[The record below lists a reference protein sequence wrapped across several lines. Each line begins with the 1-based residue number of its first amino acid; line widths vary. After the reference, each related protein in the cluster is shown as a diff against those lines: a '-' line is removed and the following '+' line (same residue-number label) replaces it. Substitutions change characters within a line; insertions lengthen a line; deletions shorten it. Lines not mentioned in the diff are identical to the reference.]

1 MYVNLYVILCILCC
15 GRGVFCWGA
24 LFSSS
29 YIYIYPWGYLGL
41 LEQKIHKN
49 MYIVCVSTKIYRY
62 RPIFKVAKFVICNIC
77 TPSKTNVAPENG
89 PLIKED
95 SYSKPSFLGSMIV
108 YVSFRGLSDPGK
120 KNPPEKNLWPVA
132 WRTTCDSTKRS
143 GRFSNTSSTGI
154 HPVNTITTPPSWVF
168 FYCCVSAGVAW
179 PGCIRSNARIFA
191 ASIDSNNIGQP
202 QLAIKSEVRFSGVI
216 FSG

>member
-1 MYVNLYVILCILCC
+1 M
-15 GRGVFCWGA
+15 
-24 LFSSS
+24 
-29 YIYIYPWGYLGL
+29 
-41 LEQKIHKN
+41 
-49 MYIVCVSTKIYRY
+49 CVSTKIYTY

-89 PLIKED
+89 SLIKED
-95 SYSKPSFLGSMIV
+95 SYSKPSFLGSMMV
-108 YVSFRGLSDPGK
+108 YVSFRGLSDPEK
-120 KNPPEKNLWPVA
+120 KKSTRKKSLARCLAYYLWQHQEIWKVFQHLVN
-132 WRTTCDSTKRS
+132 RNTS
-143 GRFSNTSSTGI
+143 GRHYHDSNVLG
-154 HPVNTITTPPSWVF
+154 V
-168 FYCCVSAGVAW
+168 FYCRVSAGVAW